1 MSDYRQE
8 IEKKL
13 SKRSQSN
20 EVSLIV
26 QDILNQNNQNN
37 NTQISY
43 QLQTGPLSANTTF
56 NQQNILNSTFNRR
69 KESARASYTNIM
81 DRSWIGKQDK
91 DGILIYCNELN
102 RQIEQ
107 KNQELNKAYKECSVY
122 KVAVEQKIQECLRD
136 GSNPLNP
143 VVELLQKERNDLKS
157 EIIELS
163 ASENFLKDEISRL
176 EQEGNQ
182 KEKVLREYE
191 NLLESKDKTILELK
205 DKFELDQKKND
216 QLNNE
221 IINFQEVYDSK
232 EKLQAQLE
240 NRIYV
245 LEQENMEL
253 RARLEN
259 TEMEYKGYL
268 GQFEGEKTKIL
279 EECQRF
285 NNLKENLSETFS
297 VIGQFINDFSKVT
310 KLKNV
315 QSITVDSF
323 HKMITQ
329 FDFNLQAQ
337 EVESIEFLQKWIV
350 SLFEQVEFQ
359 TNMILK
365 LEEEADANNDRIK
378 DLQKDLYE
386 SVNIGR
392 IFKEKEIKLLKEIE
406 MIKKNYEE
414 DKGQIQNNLQK
425 ENQFIIEN
433 EQTKN
438 EIRNLSEQLQ
448 TAHEQVQNLHEEMET
463 SQQLH
468 QAKEQQEKIL
478 KETIEELQKE
488 SERMRNQKEIFQNAL
503 FKLCHIL
510 PHVELEQLIK
520 DFIQNSEQLYLAQI
534 EQEQQ
539 ELQFQ
544 ENDEDLKKSVKEDT
558 LNSRQIL
565 SKRKV
570 VEQVRENLKNVVSR
584 CRKLRERESYILN
597 EIDKISQLEKQRIE
611 KSLTIEREYY
621 KMKSLMQYEQK
632 RNEALMRQADHS
644 PNTGLLKNS
653 NIYQQSPNYSDI
665 QSQRNQFLSSNDLD
679 YQKQSEFNNKEN
691 ERDQNIKLK
700 TEDDQQSQQ
709 IYNQTD
715 RLDAQSIRNKIA
727 KQQSLS
733 RQISASMLDVNKD
746 KIINNLLSSNISLR
760 NNVTT
765 LKNSSSLN
773 NLNLNYGKKSSID
786 IQYSMLGSQ
795 DKNTML
801 RMKLEDKL
809 MNSKRNLGLTYKQNQ
824 L

>member
-8 IEKKL
+8 VEKKL

-107 KNQELNKAYKECSVY
+107 KNQELNKSYKECSIY

-182 KEKVLREYE
+182 KEKILREYE
-191 NLLESKDKTILELK
+191 GLLESKDKTILELK

-329 FDFNLQAQ
+329 FDFNVQTQ
-337 EVESIEFLQKWIV
+337 EVESIDFLQKWIV

-359 TNMILK
+359 TNMILQ
-365 LEEEADANNDRIK
+365 LEEEAEANNDRIK

-406 MIKKNYEE
+406 MIKRNYEE

-425 ENQFIIEN
+425 ESQFIIEN

-438 EIRNLSEQLQ
+438 EIRNLTEQLQ

-478 KETIEELQKE
+478 KDTIDELQKE
-488 SERMRNQKEIFQNAL
+488 SERMRNQKEIFKNAL
-503 FKLCHIL
+503 FKLCHIF

-544 ENDEDLKKSVKEDT
+544 ENDDDLKKSVKEDT
-558 LNSRQIL
+558 LNSRQII

-611 KSLTIEREYY
+611 KSLTIEREFY
-621 KMKSLMQYEQK
+621 KIKSLIQYEQK
-632 RNEALMRQADHS
+632 RSEALIRQADHS
-644 PNTGLLKNS
+644 PNTCLLKNS

-665 QSQRNQFLSSNDLD
+665 QSQRNQFLSSNDSD

-727 KQQSLS
+727 KQQTLS

-765 LKNSSSLN
+765 LKNSSSHN
-773 NLNLNYGKKSSID
+773 NLNLNYGKKTSID
-786 IQYSMLGSQ
+786 IQYSMLASQ
-795 DKNTML
+795 DKNAML
-801 RMKLEDKL
+801 RIKLEDKL

>member
-8 IEKKL
+8 VEKKL

-20 EVSLIV
+20 EVSMIV

-43 QLQTGPLSANTTF
+43 HLQTGPLSANTTF

-107 KNQELNKAYKECSVY
+107 KNQELNKAYKECSIY

-182 KEKVLREYE
+182 KEKILREYE
-191 NLLESKDKTILELK
+191 AFLESKDKTILELK
-205 DKFELDQKKND
+205 DKFELDQKKNE
-216 QLNNE
+216 QLNHE

-279 EECQRF
+279 EENQRF
-285 NNLKENLSETFS
+285 NNLKDNLSETFS

-323 HKMITQ
+323 HKMISQ
-329 FDFNLQAQ
+329 FDFNVQTQ
-337 EVESIEFLQKWIV
+337 EVESIDFLQKWIV

-365 LEEEADANNDRIK
+365 LEEEAEANNDRIK

-406 MIKKNYEE
+406 MIKRNYEE
-414 DKGQIQNNLQK
+414 DRGQIQNNLQK

-438 EIRNLSEQLQ
+438 EIRNLTEQLQ

-478 KETIEELQKE
+478 KETIDELQNE
-488 SERMRNQKEIFQNAL
+488 SERMKNQKEIFQNAL

-558 LNSRQIL
+558 LNSRQII

-570 VEQVRENLKNVVSR
+570 VEQVRENLKNVVSK

-611 KSLTIEREYY
+611 KSLTIEREFY

-632 RNEALMRQADHS
+632 RNEALMRQADQS
-644 PNTGLLKNS
+644 PNTILLKNS

-709 IYNQTD
+709 IYNQID

-773 NLNLNYGKKSSID
+773 NLNLNYGKKTSID

-795 DKNTML
+795 DKNAML